1 MILFSGAPFDF
12 GPWTSATPTF
22 APNAGA
28 FNGSSSAGAYKLLGK
43 LLVFRFQGSITLN
56 NTGSG
61 SINFTLPGGLTA
73 KGLQT
78 VNGRETQA
86 TGKVLSGT
94 ISNGSGVLT
103 LMNYDNTYPGV
114 DNGRY
119 NIGGV
124 LEVN

>member
-1 MILFSGAPFDF
+1 MFFF
-12 GPWTSATPTF
+12 GGPPIDLGPMTTFTPTF

-28 FNGSSSAGAYKLLGK
+28 FNGSSSTGAYKLHGK
-43 LLVFRFQGSITLN
+43 ILMFRFQGSITLN
-56 NTGSG
+56 DTGSG
-61 SINFTLPGGLTA
+61 SVNFTLPNGLTA
-73 KGLQT
+73 RGLQT

-94 ISNGSGVLT
+94 ISNGASVLT

-114 DNGRY
+114 DNSRF
-119 NIGGV
+119 NVGGF